1 MTLKQQVILIIFSI
15 FFGIFF
21 SLFTD
26 FNNKIIRNKKSKNR
40 LLFTLLFSLINA
52 LIYFSGLQNMLR
64 FLNNCDSMIKH
75 FQTFKYFKNNSMA
88 NRQLISMFEQFN
100 KKQGSVCL

>member
-26 FNNKIIRNKKSKNR
+26 FNNKIIRNKKRKNR
-40 LLFTLLFSLINA
+40 FLFTMLFSLINA
-52 LIYFSGLQNMLR
+52 LIYFGGLQIINNGILHIYSFI
-64 FLNNCDSMIKH
+64 FLIAS
-75 FQTFKYFKNNSMA
+75 YFITH
-88 NRQLISMFEQFN
+88 LVVN
-100 KKQGSVCL
+100 KGKKWYTYIRIRGIIWQRK